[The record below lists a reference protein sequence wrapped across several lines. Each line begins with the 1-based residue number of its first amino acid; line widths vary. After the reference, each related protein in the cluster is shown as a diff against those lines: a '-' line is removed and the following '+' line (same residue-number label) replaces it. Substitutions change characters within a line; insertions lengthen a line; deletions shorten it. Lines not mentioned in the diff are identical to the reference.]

1 MARTEDAKIDLNC
14 ILIDSEGVFVVKQTG
29 VEYQLINQG
38 GTVDEFICFFWG
50 GGGEVGGGIRW

>member
-38 GTVDEFICFFWG
+38 GTVDEFICFFFG
-50 GGGEVGGGIRW
+50 GGGGWRN